1 MTSFL
6 GHQYID
12 KGFTMTINYLSE
24 PSQIGEVRFDGRS
37 KHFFYR
43 DADKWVRV
51 MTSDIVDTENKFKEM
66 DNAQKV

>member
-1 MTSFL
+1 
-6 GHQYID
+6 
-12 KGFTMTINYLSE
+12 MTINYLSE